1 MEASVWKGALL
12 AVMAAVSL
20 TLMSVFVKLIG
31 SSIPVYELIWV
42 RFSIGLIL
50 LIPVIVLSK
59 DFSFKLQ
66 APFKFLM
73 RTICALLG
81 LALLFLAVQRMA
93 LSQALLL
100 SNTTPLIVP
109 ILAFLMVGAKIT
121 RWGILGVVFGFIGV
135 AVVLNPA
142 HTNIGWGDLLALAS
156 SFFVALAII
165 QIRLLGKTMGTWPML
180 FYYFLM
186 STILTTPFGLIKV
199 VIPSSCRIWLFLL
212 LIGVVG
218 FIYQICSTLSYKL
231 APVRLTT
238 PILYIN
244 VLLGGVFEWAIWGQK
259 PTASFLIGCVIIVS
273 GVVITLFLGTPRT
286 KSTGDNNEKDSTDRS

>member
-1 MEASVWKGALL
+1 MEASVLKGAFL

-31 SSIPVYELIWV
+31 PSIPVYELIWM
-42 RFSIGLIL
+42 RFLMGLIL
-50 LIPVIVLSK
+50 LIPIIVFSHG
-59 DFSFKLQ
+59 FSFKLQ
-66 APFKFLM
+66 KPLRFLL
-73 RTICALLG
+73 RTISALLG
-81 LALLFLAVQRMA
+81 LALLFLAVQKMA

-121 RWGILGVVFGFIGV
+121 RWGILGVVIGFIGV

-142 HTNIGWGDLLALAS
+142 HASIGWGDLLALAS
-156 SFFVALAII
+156 AFFVALAIL
-165 QIRLLGKTMGTWPML
+165 QIRLLGKTMATWPML

-199 VIPSSCRIWLFLL
+199 VVPSTGRMWLFLL
-212 LIGVVG
+212 LIGLVG

-244 VLLGGVFEWAIWGQK
+244 VLLGGVFEWALWGQK
-259 PTASFLIGCVIIVS
+259 PTLSFLIGCVIIVS

-286 KSTGDNNEKDSTDRS
+286 KTTGDVYEKDSTYRS

>member
-42 RFSIGLIL
+42 RFLMGLIFL
-50 LIPVIVLSK
+50 MPVIVLSHG
-59 DFSFKLQ
+59 FSFKLQ
-66 APFKFLM
+66 NPLRFLL

-109 ILAFLMVGAKIT
+109 ILAFLMLGAKIT
-121 RWGILGVVFGFIGV
+121 RWGILGVVIGFIGV

-142 HTNIGWGDLLALAS
+142 HASIGWGDLLALAS
-156 SFFVALAII
+156 AFFVALAIL
-165 QIRLLGKTMGTWPML
+165 QIRLLGKTMATWPML

-199 VIPSSCRIWLFLL
+199 VVPSSGRMWLFLL

>member
-1 MEASVWKGALL
+1 MEASVLKGALL

-31 SSIPVYELIWV
+31 PNIPVYELIWV
-42 RFSIGLIL
+42 RFLMGLIL
-50 LIPVIVLSK
+50 LIPIIVLSPG
-59 DFSFKLQ
+59 FSFKL
-66 APFKFLM
+66 PNPLRFLL
-73 RTICALLG
+73 RTISALLG

-93 LSQALLL
+93 LAQALLL

-121 RWGILGVVFGFIGV
+121 RWGILGVVVGFIGV

-142 HTNIGWGDLLALAS
+142 HASIGWGDLLALTSA
-156 SFFVALAII
+156 FFVALAIL
-165 QIRLLGKTMGTWPML
+165 QIRLLGKTMVTWPML

-186 STILTTPFGLIKV
+186 STLLTTPFGLIKV
-199 VIPSSCRIWLFLL
+199 AVPSSGRIWLFLL

-238 PILYIN
+238 PILYLN
-244 VLLGGVFEWAIWGQK
+244 VLLGGIFEWVIWGQK
-259 PTASFLIGCVIIVS
+259 PTLSFLIGCVIIVS
-273 GVVITLFLGTPRT
+273 GVVITLFLGTPRIKT
-286 KSTGDNNEKDSTDRS
+286 TGDGYEKNSTHRS